1 MLLLA
6 LDTATNSGGVALARN
21 SEVVGLLM
29 VKTPLRYSDHLMEY
43 IEFLLAHLEFRIQE
57 VDCFAVA
64 VGPGS
69 FTGLRIGIA
78 AAKALAQGLDR
89 PAIGISTLEALAWRF
104 RHVSGRV
111 APMVDARRQQIF
123 GAVYAVD
130 SDQPRLVE
138 PEVVAPPAAWLSRLP
153 AEPCLYVGDGAQMYA
168 STVAGCRPEGRLL
181 RTDNC
186 ILSELCDLGFRRV
199 LRGETGDAA
208 CLTANYVRPSDA
220 ELVAAADPER
230 GSP

>member
-6 LDTATNSGGVALARN
+6 VDTATNSGGVAVARN
-21 SEVVGLLM
+21 SEVVGLAM

-43 IEFLLAHLEFRIQE
+43 IEFLLGQLEFRIGQ
-57 VDCFAVA
+57 VDGFAVA

-89 PAIGISTLEALAWRF
+89 PAMGISTLEALAWRF

-130 SDQPRLVE
+130 GEQPRLVE
-138 PEVVAPPAAWLSRLP
+138 PETVAPPAAWLSGLP

-186 ILSELCDLGFRRV
+186 ILSELCDLAFRRV

-208 CLTANYVRPSDA
+208 SLTANYVRPSDA
-220 ELVAAADPER
+220 ELVAPPDSGR
-230 GSP
+230 GSH

>member
-21 SEVVGLLM
+21 SEVIGLAM

-43 IEFLLAHLEFRIQE
+43 IDFLLDHLECRIGDI
-57 VDCFAVA
+57 DCFAVA

-89 PAIGISTLEALAWRF
+89 PAVGISTLEALAWRF
-104 RHVSGRV
+104 RHLSGRV

-130 SDQPRLVE
+130 GDRPRLLE
-138 PEVVAPPAAWLSRLP
+138 PESVAPPAAWLSRLP

-168 STVAGCRPEGRLL
+168 STLAGCRPEGRLL

-186 ILSELCDLGFRRV
+186 ILNELCDLAFGRV
-199 LRGETGDAA
+199 LRGEAGDATQ
-208 CLTANYVRPSDA
+208 LTANYVRPSDA
-220 ELVAAADPER
+220 ELGPAADPAR
-230 GSP
+230 GSD